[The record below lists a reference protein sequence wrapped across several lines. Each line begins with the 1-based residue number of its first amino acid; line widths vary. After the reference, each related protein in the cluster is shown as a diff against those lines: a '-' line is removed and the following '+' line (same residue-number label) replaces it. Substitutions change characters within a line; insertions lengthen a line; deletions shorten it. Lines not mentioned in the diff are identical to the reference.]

1 MIKKVLV
8 TTIVSLIF
16 CVNIYA
22 SETLTAKPD
31 ADYEKAKVL
40 YQQSIDTDSIE
51 VKKVCR
57 QQILKLVP
65 ETDLGYFSKAWLI
78 SIEDTPDL
86 NKTIEYYTKAIEL
99 DPEYAAAYC
108 GRGFAYYE
116 LDQYEA
122 IDDFTKAIEL
132 DPQNALAYYNRG
144 FAYYTKSGDYQEA
157 IDDFTKAIELNPE
170 YAAAYNNRG
179 GAYREL
185 GQYQKAIDDFTKAIE
200 LDPKDAEAYF
210 GRGDAYREKVYQDC
224 KEKGEYKFHFGTE
237 EAIKD
242 YTTVIK
248 LNPKHIDA
256 YYSRGLCYTYE
267 KLFTAAYD
275 DFYQAGM
282 LYLKEKNVGGA
293 RHCLFMTEDNHS
305 SFLYKKLKDK
315 ICEYYYQESLNFLK
329 QNNRTEALK
338 CIDYIKEVNSES
350 PLIKKLMDKIYA
362 EPKKKK

>member
-108 GRGFAYYE
+108 G
-116 LDQYEA
+116 
-122 IDDFTKAIEL
+122 
-132 DPQNALAYYNRG
+132 RG

-282 LYLKEKNVGGA
+282 LYLKEKNVDEA
-293 RHCLFMTEDNHS
+293 RRCLFVMEDNPL